1 MECEPKKVINGKV
14 YNTETATRV
23 ASYDNG
29 LSHRD
34 FGFCEEDLY
43 KTKKGAWFLHG
54 EGGAMSRWSRPVES
68 NGRCGGSGIEVLTQ
82 AEALAWCEEHGV
94 DADVIAEHFQVEEA

>member
-1 MECEPKKVINGKV
+1 MKKVIEGKV
-14 YNTETATRV
+14 YNTETATRI

-43 KTKKGAWFLHG
+43 KTAKNAFFVHG
-54 EGGAMSRWSRPVES
+54 EGGAMSRWSKLVGS
-68 NGRCGGSGIEVLTQ
+68 NGRAAGSGIEVMSKVD
-82 AEALAWCEEHGV
+82 ALAWCESHDV
-94 DADVIAEHFQVEEA
+94 DADTIAKHFEIDEA